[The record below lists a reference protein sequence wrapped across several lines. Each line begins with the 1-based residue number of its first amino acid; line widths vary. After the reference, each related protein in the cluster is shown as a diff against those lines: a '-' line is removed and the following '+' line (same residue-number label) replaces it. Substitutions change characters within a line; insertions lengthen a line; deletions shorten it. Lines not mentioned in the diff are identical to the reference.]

1 MTGLELLRRTKNLNV
16 SEILKKKL
24 KQEAQ
29 QKCETWWRALMKGQ
43 ESGQQP
49 PGNLH
54 VFFLMNWRVV
64 PGACWLQRERCGP
77 L

>member
-1 MTGLELLRRTKNLNV
+1 
-16 SEILKKKL
+16 
-24 KQEAQ
+24 
-29 QKCETWWRALMKGQ
+29 MKGQ